1 MIHKQLRRCCIV
13 NYFGTSCIFLLH
25 CHRVTC
31 WGGKPAPSPEGGLG
45 HSSFLSGKGTQQLIS
60 PFVMSS
66 LLTFSVCLGQLL
78 WFKAKWLI
86 KQTNFSGTL
95 YTRRQSHEEVCVFTL
110 PILSLSSYVRLH
122 FLKQRKNGK
131 PFEICTHLEKTEQ
144 CLTKIF
150 STGRKMDAP
159 NTGREGM
166 SSFRGRRGWRFCC
179 CHFLCSVSSHLAE
192 NSGIYQVLKNWMCR
206 THWPRNRVSFLLL
219 L

>member
-13 NYFGTSCIFLLH
+13 NYFGTSCILLLH

-45 HSSFLSGKGTQQLIS
+45 HSSFLSGKGTPQWIS

-95 YTRRQSHEEVCVFTL
+95 YTRRQSHEEVCVVYLT
-110 PILSLSSYVRLH
+110 H
-122 FLKQRKNGK
+122 
-131 PFEICTHLEKTEQ
+131 PFPVLICSPSFPE
-144 CLTKIF
+144 TKERWQAIWNMHTF
-150 STGRKMDAP
+150 REDRKMFNED
-159 NTGREGM
+159 
-166 SSFRGRRGWRFCC
+166 
-179 CHFLCSVSSHLAE
+179 
-192 NSGIYQVLKNWMCR
+192 I
-206 THWPRNRVSFLLL
+206 
-219 L
+219 